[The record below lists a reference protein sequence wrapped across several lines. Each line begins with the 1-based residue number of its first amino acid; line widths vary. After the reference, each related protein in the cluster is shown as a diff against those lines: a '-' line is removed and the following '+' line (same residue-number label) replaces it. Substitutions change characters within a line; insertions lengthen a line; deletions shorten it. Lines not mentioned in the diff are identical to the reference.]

1 MKHPQVVVYEGDGR
15 LAQLLRQPLRACRWV
30 LREPRQREVCLRLLR
45 GGGPTVFVLK
55 LGVNLEQELPL
66 LDRAQALAHG
76 ARTVVVGDLQN
87 EPLANLAWDLGASFV
102 LFPPMPHDWL
112 PDLVSRLMQSI
123 VAGTHREA
131 RVTLPPRS
139 LAPTEAAQ
147 KIPSGP

>member
-15 LAQLLRQPLRACRWV
+15 LAQLLRQPLRACRWA
-30 LREPRQREVCLRLLR
+30 LREPRQRDVCLRFLR

-66 LDRAQALAHG
+66 LERAQALAHG

-112 PDLVSRLMQSI
+112 PDIVGRLMHSI

-131 RVTLPPRS
+131 RVAPASGST
-139 LAPTEAAQ
+139 APTEAAQ
-147 KIPSGP
+147 KIPSRP